1 MHNQNI
7 FSLEQSLVTTLT
19 KKINIITYFENLI
32 VKLHVFYILKHISNF
47 ILVEYYLPFDP

>member
-7 FSLEQSLVTTLT
+7 FSLGQSLVTILT

-32 VKLHVFYILKHISNF
+32 VKLHVFYILKYMSNF
-47 ILVEYYLPFDP
+47 IPVKCYLLFDL

>member
-19 KKINIITYFENLI
+19 EKINIITYFENLI
-32 VKLHVFYILKHISNF
+32 IKLHVFYILKHMSNF
-47 ILVEYYLPFDP
+47 IPVEYYLLFNP